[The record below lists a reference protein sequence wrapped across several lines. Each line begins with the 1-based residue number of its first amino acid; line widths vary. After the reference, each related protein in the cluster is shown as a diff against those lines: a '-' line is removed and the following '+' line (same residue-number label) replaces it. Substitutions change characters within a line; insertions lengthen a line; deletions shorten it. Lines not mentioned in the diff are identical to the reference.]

1 MTTSLATDPQKKL
14 LYIVAF
20 FVALYLMME
29 ISGLRS
35 QIAPGAIKEIFLR
48 HTVLGLFFF
57 CLAYSVGNL
66 VYVPG
71 WIFLVGAVF
80 ALGKEWGGM
89 ASFLAALCSASI
101 SFFIIR
107 SVGGTALRSLNNKW
121 ADRIF
126 SHLDQRPILSVAIL
140 RLLFQT
146 LPAINYALALT
157 DRRFRHYMIGTLI
170 GLPLPIFLYCYFFE
184 TIFQY
189 LMN

>member
-1 MTTSLATDPQKKL
+1 MTISLATDPKKKL

-20 FVALYLMME
+20 FIALYLMME
-29 ISGLRS
+29 ISGLRPH
-35 QIAPGAIKEIFLR
+35 IAPEAIKEIFLR
-48 HTVLGLFFF
+48 HTVLGVVLF

-71 WIFLVGAVF
+71 WIFLVGAVL

-101 SFFIIR
+101 SFFLIR

-126 SHLDQRPILSVAIL
+126 SHLDQRPILSIALL

-157 DRRFRHYMIGTLI
+157 DLRFRHYMIGTLI

-189 LMN
+189 LLN

>member
-1 MTTSLATDPQKKL
+1 MTISLAIDPKKKL

-29 ISGLRS
+29 ISGLRTH
-35 QIAPGAIKEIFLR
+35 IAPEAIKEIFLR

-71 WIFLVGAVF
+71 WIFLVGAVL

-101 SFFIIR
+101 SFFLIR

-121 ADRIF
+121 GDRIF
-126 SHLDQRPILSVAIL
+126 SHLDQRPILSVALL

-157 DRRFRHYMIGTLI
+157 DLRFRHYMIGTLI

-189 LMN
+189 ILN

>member
-1 MTTSLATDPQKKL
+1 MTISLATDPKKKL

-66 VYVPG
+66 VYIPG
-71 WIFLVGAVF
+71 WIFLVGAVL

-107 SVGGTALRSLNNKW
+107 SIGGTALRSLNNKW

-126 SHLDQRPILSVAIL
+126 SHLDQRPIISVAIL

-157 DRRFRHYMIGTLI
+157 DLRFRHYMIGTLI

-189 LMN
+189 LLN

>member
-1 MTTSLATDPQKKL
+1 MTISLATYPKKKL

-66 VYVPG
+66 VYIPG
-71 WIFLVGAVF
+71 WIFLVGAVL

-101 SFFIIR
+101 SFFLIR

-121 ADRIF
+121 ADRVF

-157 DRRFRHYMIGTLI
+157 DLRFRHYMIGTLI

-189 LMN
+189 ILN

>member
-1 MTTSLATDPQKKL
+1 MTISLATDPKKKL
-14 LYIVAF
+14 LYIIAF

-29 ISGLRS
+29 VSGLRS

-66 VYVPG
+66 VYIPG

-101 SFFIIR
+101 SFFLIR
-107 SVGGTALRSLNNKW
+107 SVGGTALRSLKNKW

-126 SHLDQRPILSVAIL
+126 SHLDQRPIISVAIL

-157 DRRFRHYMIGTLI
+157 DLRFRHYMIGTLI

-189 LMN
+189 LLN

>member
-1 MTTSLATDPQKKL
+1 MTISLATYPKKKL

-66 VYVPG
+66 VYIPG
-71 WIFLVGAVF
+71 WIFLVGAVL

-89 ASFLAALCSASI
+89 ASFLAALCSATI

-126 SHLDQRPILSVAIL
+126 SHLDQRPIISVAIL

-157 DRRFRHYMIGTLI
+157 DLRFRHYMIGTLI

>member
-1 MTTSLATDPQKKL
+1 
-14 LYIVAF
+14 
-20 FVALYLMME
+20 
-29 ISGLRS
+29 
-35 QIAPGAIKEIFLR
+35 IFLR

-157 DRRFRHYMIGTLI
+157 DLRFRHYMIGTLI

-189 LMN
+189 LLD

>member
-1 MTTSLATDPQKKL
+1 
-14 LYIVAF
+14 
-20 FVALYLMME
+20 MME

-66 VYVPG
+66 VYIPG

-126 SHLDQRPILSVAIL
+126 SHLDQRPILSVAIR

-157 DRRFRHYMIGTLI
+157 DLRFRHYMIGTLI

-189 LMN
+189 LLD

>member
-1 MTTSLATDPQKKL
+1 MTISLATYPKKKL

-66 VYVPG
+66 VYIPG
-71 WIFLVGAVF
+71 WIFLVGAVL

-89 ASFLAALCSASI
+89 ASFLAALCSATI

-126 SHLDQRPILSVAIL
+126 SHLDQRPIISVAIL

-157 DRRFRHYMIGTLI
+157 DLRFRHYMIGTLI

-189 LMN
+189 LLN

>member
-1 MTTSLATDPQKKL
+1 MTISLATDPKKKL

-35 QIAPGAIKEIFLR
+35 EIAPGAIKEIFLR

-66 VYVPG
+66 VYIPG
-71 WIFLVGAVF
+71 WIFLVGAVL

-89 ASFLAALCSASI
+89 ASFLAALCSATI

-107 SVGGTALRSLNNKW
+107 SVGGTVLRSLNNKW

-157 DRRFRHYMIGTLI
+157 DLRFRHYMIGTLI

>member
-1 MTTSLATDPQKKL
+1 MTISLAIDPKKKL

-29 ISGLRS
+29 ISGLRTH
-35 QIAPGAIKEIFLR
+35 IASEAIKEIFLR
-48 HTVLGLFFF
+48 HTVLGVVLF

-71 WIFLVGAVF
+71 WIFLVGAVL

-101 SFFIIR
+101 SFFLIR

-121 ADRIF
+121 GDRIF
-126 SHLDQRPILSVAIL
+126 SHLDQRPILSVALL

-157 DRRFRHYMIGTLI
+157 DLRFRHYMIGTLI

-184 TIFQY
+184 SIFQY
-189 LMN
+189 ILN

>member
-1 MTTSLATDPQKKL
+1 MTISLATDPKKKL

-66 VYVPG
+66 VYIPG
-71 WIFLVGAVF
+71 WIFLVGAVL

-101 SFFIIR
+101 SFFLIR

-157 DRRFRHYMIGTLI
+157 DLRFRHYMIGTLI
-170 GLPLPIFLYCYFFE
+170 GLPLPIFLYCHFFE

-189 LMN
+189 ILN

>member
-1 MTTSLATDPQKKL
+1 MTISLATYPKKKL

-66 VYVPG
+66 VYIPG
-71 WIFLVGAVF
+71 WIFLVGAVL
-80 ALGKEWGGM
+80 ALGKEWGGR

-101 SFFIIR
+101 SFVIIR

-126 SHLDQRPILSVAIL
+126 SHLDQRPIISVAIL

-157 DRRFRHYMIGTLI
+157 DLRFRHYMIGTLI

-189 LMN
+189 LLN

>member
-1 MTTSLATDPQKKL
+1 MTISLATYPKKKL

-66 VYVPG
+66 VYIPG
-71 WIFLVGAVF
+71 WIFLVGAVL

-101 SFFIIR
+101 SFFLIR

-157 DRRFRHYMIGTLI
+157 DLRFRHYMIGTLI

-189 LMN
+189 LLN

>member
-1 MTTSLATDPQKKL
+1 MTISLATYPKKKL

-66 VYVPG
+66 VYIPG
-71 WIFLVGAVF
+71 WIFLVGAVL

-89 ASFLAALCSASI
+89 ASFLAALCSATI

-157 DRRFRHYMIGTLI
+157 DLRFRHYMIGTLI

-189 LMN
+189 LLN

>member
-1 MTTSLATDPQKKL
+1 M
-14 LYIVAF
+14 YI
-20 FVALYLMME
+20 
-29 ISGLRS
+29 
-35 QIAPGAIKEIFLR
+35 
-48 HTVLGLFFF
+48 
-57 CLAYSVGNL
+57 
-66 VYVPG
+66 PG
-71 WIFLVGAVF
+71 WIFLVGAVL

-157 DRRFRHYMIGTLI
+157 DLRFRHYMIGTLI
-170 GLPLPIFLYCYFFE
+170 GLPLPIFLYFYFFE

-189 LMN
+189 LLD